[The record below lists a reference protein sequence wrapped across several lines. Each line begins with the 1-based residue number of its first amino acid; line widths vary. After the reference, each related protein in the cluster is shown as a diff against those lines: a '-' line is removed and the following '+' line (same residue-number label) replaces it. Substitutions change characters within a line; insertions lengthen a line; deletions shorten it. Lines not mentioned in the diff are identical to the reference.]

1 MTAPGSSGWAPRAGY
16 RRSAWAPRPTH
27 REDVFASSA
36 APDWADPVAMRR
48 ARRRRV
54 VVGLLVAAG
63 VIGAGIMLYVLASIA
78 SSGSSLL
85 QMTLLALVPLTIV
98 LTTVWWID
106 RWEPEPLGMLLL
118 AFLWGVGVS
127 TAVSLVANTSAT
139 MLLAGATN
147 DFRYVSAVITAPLVE
162 ESTKGLGVL
171 LIFLLARHSFNGAV
185 DGIVYAAVV
194 AAGFAFS
201 ENILYFLQ
209 NQDNLARTFVLRGIM
224 SPFAHIMFTACTGVA
239 IGASARM
246 RSRLAWLWLTPM
258 GLAGAICLHAFW
270 NGALSSDLML
280 YFIVEVPLFVAAI
293 ALVLVLRWRER
304 LRIRARLREYGQ
316 SGWYHE
322 AEVTMLT
329 TSAGRRAARRWA
341 RRRGPG
347 AKRAMRDFQAA
358 SVQLANLR
366 QGAMEGHSVS
376 DFAASERTLLD
387 RVMDSRAAYMGQR

>member
-16 RRSAWAPRPTH
+16 RRSAWAPRPT
-27 REDVFASSA
+27 RKDIFSTAS
-36 APDWADPVAMRR
+36 APEWADPVAMRR
-48 ARRRRV
+48 TRRRRV

-63 VIGAGIMLYVLASIA
+63 VIGAGVMLYVLASIA
-78 SSGSSLL
+78 SNGSSLL
-85 QMTLLALVPLTIV
+85 QMTLLALVPLAIV

-139 MLLAGATN
+139 ILLAGATK
-147 DFRYVSAVITAPLVE
+147 DFQYVSAVITAPLVE

-171 LIFLLARHSFNGAV
+171 LIFLLSRRSFNGAV

-209 NQDNLARTFVLRGIM
+209 NQDNLARTFVVRGIM
-224 SPFAHIMFTACTGVA
+224 SPFAHIMFTSCTGVA

-246 RSRLAWLWLTPM
+246 RSRIAWLWTTPM

-270 NGALSSDLML
+270 NGALSGNLML
-280 YFIVEVPLFVAAI
+280 YFIVEVPLFIAAI
-293 ALVLVLRWRER
+293 GLVFGLRWRER
-304 LRIRARLREYGQ
+304 LRIRARLAEYGKA
-316 SGWYHE
+316 GWYHE
-322 AEVTMLT
+322 AEITMLT
-329 TSAGRRAARRWA
+329 TSAGRRAARSWA

-366 QGAMEGHSVS
+366 QGAMEGHSTA
-376 DFAASERTLLD
+376 DFGATEKALLD
-387 RVMDSRAAYMGQR
+387 RVMDSRAVYMGQR

>member
-16 RRSAWAPRPTH
+16 RRSAWAPRPTRH
-27 REDVFASSA
+27 EDVFASPS

-54 VVGLLVAAG
+54 VVGLIVAAG

-78 SSGSSLL
+78 TSGSSLV
-85 QMTLLALVPLTIV
+85 QMTLLALVPLAIV

-127 TAVSLVANTSAT
+127 TVISMVANTSAT
-139 MLLAGATN
+139 ILLAGATN
-147 DFRYVSAVITAPLVE
+147 DFQYVSAVITAPVVE

-171 LIFLLARHSFNGAV
+171 LIFLLSRRSFNGAV

-224 SPFAHIMFTACTGVA
+224 SPFAHIMFTSCTGVA

-246 RSRLAWLWLTPM
+246 RSRLAWLWTTPM

-270 NGALSSDLML
+270 NGALSSNLTL
-280 YFIVEVPLFVAAI
+280 YFIVEVPLFI
-293 ALVLVLRWRER
+293 ASIAVVLALRWRER
-304 LRIRARLREYGQ
+304 LRMRARLREYGQ
-316 SGWYHE
+316 AGWYHE

-341 RRRGPG
+341 RRRGPD

-366 QGAMEGHSVS
+366 QGAMEGHSAG
-376 DFAASERTLLD
+376 DFAASEKALLG
-387 RVMDSRAAYMGQR
+387 RVVDSRAVYMGQR

>member
-1 MTAPGSSGWAPRAGY
+1 MTAPGSSGWAPRADY
-16 RRSAWAPRPTH
+16 RRSAWAPRPARH
-27 REDVFASSA
+27 EDIFASSA
-36 APDWADPVAMRR
+36 PDWDDPVAMRP

-54 VVGLLVAAG
+54 IVGLLVAAG
-63 VIGAGIMLYVLASIA
+63 VIGTGIMFYVLASSA
-78 SSGSSLL
+78 SSGSSLV

-127 TAVSLVANTSAT
+127 TAVSLIANTSAT
-139 MLLAGATN
+139 VLLAGVTD
-147 DFRYVSAVITAPLVE
+147 DFQYVSAVVIAPLVE

-171 LIFLLARHSFNGAV
+171 FIFLLSRRSFNGAV

-209 NQDNLARTFVLRGIM
+209 NQDDLARTFVLRGIM
-224 SPFAHIMFTACTGVA
+224 SPFAHIMFTSCAGVA

-246 RSRLAWLWLTPM
+246 RSRLAWLWTTPM

-270 NGALSSDLML
+270 NGALSGNLML

-293 ALVLVLRWRER
+293 ALVLALRWRER

-322 AEVTMLT
+322 AEIIMLT

-341 RRRGPG
+341 RRRGPE

-366 QGAMEGHSVS
+366 QGAMEGHAVN
-376 DFAASERTLLD
+376 DFAASEKTLLA
-387 RVMDSRAAYMGQR
+387 RVMGSRAAYMGKR